1 MSVNQALRRAA
12 GNPDPVQLRHE
23 LQTSDEPEVIL
34 RRAVVGVSIAGIA
47 AMTAVTLFQS
57 GIVKHLP
64 DPPEQ
69 DFDSEK
75 VNSSEEAY
83 SYGMPDG
90 PLGIAS
96 HAVNLA
102 LATSGSANRA
112 QEAPWLPVMA
122 TVAATP
128 AALTSMQYL
137 FYAMPVK
144 EKAWCGYCVADAL
157 THIATLGLTLYES
170 SKALSYVRQ
179 RFTS

>member
-1 MSVNQALRRAA
+1 MSINQVLRTAA
-12 GNPDPVQLRHE
+12 GNPDPERLRHE
-23 LQTSDEPEVIL
+23 LQESGEPEIIL
-34 RRAVVGVSIAGIA
+34 RRAVNGVSVAGIA

-57 GIVKHLP
+57 GIVTHLP

-83 SYGMPDG
+83 SYGSPDG
-90 PLGIAS
+90 PLGIAN
-96 HAVNLA
+96 HAVNIV

-112 QEAPWLPVMA
+112 WEAPWLPVMA
-122 TVAATP
+122 TFAATP

-144 EKAWCGYCVADAL
+144 EKA
-157 THIATLGLTLYES
+157 
-170 SKALSYVRQ
+170 
-179 RFTS
+179 